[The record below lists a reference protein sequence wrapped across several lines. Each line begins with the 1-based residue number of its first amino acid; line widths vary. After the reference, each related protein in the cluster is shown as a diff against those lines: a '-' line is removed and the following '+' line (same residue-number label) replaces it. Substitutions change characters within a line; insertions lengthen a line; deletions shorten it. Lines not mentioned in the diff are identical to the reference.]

1 MGDELAEDD
10 IFSAA
15 ARGDLTSVKY
25 FIERERVLDRSTL
38 PRPEDIP
45 LQWRD
50 MFLAGQRSATFTEN
64 PFTYPRPDHPTRRP
78 SNPELAVLS
87 ELTVASPGAPRCGRR
102 GGAGGSRTPRWPRH
116 TDIRLSAMRIE

>member
-1 MGDELAEDD
+1 MGDEPAEED

-50 MFLAGQRSATFTEN
+50 MFVAGQRSRA
-64 PFTYPRPDHPTRRP
+64 RAAAAAMR
-78 SNPELAVLS
+78 S
-87 ELTVASPGAPRCGRR
+87 ELSPPTAVPR
-102 GGAGGSRTPRWPRH
+102 
-116 TDIRLSAMRIE
+116 